1 MLAAGLFASLLIG
14 MYNGFYGPGTGTFLI
29 LVFTGVVKME
39 LKEAAGVSKFINLA
53 ADISA
58 LGTFYANGKVDYI
71 LGITAALFC
80 MAGSYIGSGLVV
92 GNGQK
97 IVRPVDMTVLVL
109 LFIKILMG

>member
-1 MLAAGLFASLLIG
+1 M
-14 MYNGFYGPGTGTFLI
+14 
-29 LVFTGVVKME
+29 
-39 LKEAAGVSKFINLA
+39 
-53 ADISA
+53 
-58 LGTFYANGKVDYI
+58 DYI

-97 IVRPVDMTVLVL
+97 IVRPVVMTVLVL